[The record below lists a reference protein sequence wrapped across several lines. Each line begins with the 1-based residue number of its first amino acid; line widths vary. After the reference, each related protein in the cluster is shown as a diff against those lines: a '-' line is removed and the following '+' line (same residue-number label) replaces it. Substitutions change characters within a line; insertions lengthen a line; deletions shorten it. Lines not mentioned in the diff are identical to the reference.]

1 MQTGDSDA
9 AHPSLMLEDRSV
21 TLEWFSNFSH
31 ALWEYWEW
39 RCVHDKSYSRLG
51 GQPWHGGPGGQ
62 QKKIAP
68 VAAISCEVEPFDL
81 AACLFKTLRT
91 RLPIQP
97 LLKTWQPH

>member
-1 MQTGDSDA
+1 MN
-9 AHPSLMLEDRSV
+9 E
-21 TLEWFSNFSH
+21 TLIFIL
-31 ALWEYWEW
+31 ALGVLGLWEW
-39 RCVHDKSYSRLG
+39 RCVHARSYCRLG

-81 AACLFKTLRT
+81 VACPNITLLFKIQRA